1 MTNLTRNTAPTLTSV
16 IDEMIANRIKWQEGT
31 YAASN
36 AELYALLGDCLELF
50 NKAKDAKT
58 GLAKAITEQLD
69 ERGIA
74 YNSSTSLALKIVRLV
89 FCAPGMEE
97 KIVHR
102 AFIYA
107 KVLKIASDAGQ
118 TGDTLSKYITDNHG
132 IDEIRRANKDGL
144 TEAQKSKLNQDYA
157 ETVLSDSVSLVDI
170 DLVDALQPNDGEQ
183 FSLALIRR
191 NADGTGSI
199 VFGTPNVAAIK
210 TVLALAGGELKDVA
224 KQEDEASVAER
235 SEQMR
240 AINTQRLSQELAAK
254 QGFAPSITVSAVEAV
269 PAE

>member
-1 MTNLTRNTAPTLTSV
+1 MTNLTQNTAPTLTSV

-58 GLAKAITEQLD
+58 GLAKAITEQLE

-107 KVLKIASDAGQ
+107 KVLKIASEAGQ

-157 ETVLSDSVSLVDI
+157 ETVLSDAVGLVKFEM
-170 DLVDALQPNDGEQ
+170 VDALQPNDGEQ
-183 FSLALIRR
+183 FSLALVRR
-191 NADGTGSI
+191 NADGTASI
-199 VFGTPNVAAIK
+199 VYGTPNVAAIK
-210 TVLALAGGELKDVA
+210 TVLALAGGELKEA
-224 KQEDEASVAER
+224 TKREDEASVAER
-235 SEQMR
+235 SEQIR
-240 AINTQRLSQELAAK
+240 AINTQRLTQELTAK
-254 QGFAPSITVSAVEAV
+254 QGFAPSSTMSAVEAV

>member
-1 MTNLTRNTAPTLTSV
+1 MTNLTQNTAPTLTSV

-58 GLAKAITEQLD
+58 GLAKAITEQLE

-102 AFIYA
+102 AFTYA

-118 TGDTLSKYITDNHG
+118 TGDTLSKYITD
-132 IDEIRRANKDGL
+132 
-144 TEAQKSKLNQDYA
+144 
-157 ETVLSDSVSLVDI
+157 TV
-170 DLVDALQPNDGEQ
+170 G
-183 FSLALIRR
+183 
-191 NADGTGSI
+191 
-199 VFGTPNVAAIK
+199 
-210 TVLALAGGELKDVA
+210 
-224 KQEDEASVAER
+224 
-235 SEQMR
+235 
-240 AINTQRLSQELAAK
+240 
-254 QGFAPSITVSAVEAV
+254 
-269 PAE
+269 